1 MAFNDT
7 LFQLGMDLTR
17 SSPAQKEDLHASQ
30 GARVALEDTTE
41 DRGASAEAG
50 RHLII
55 DLYGARKL
63 DDIEHV
69 ERTLK
74 RCVEASGATLL
85 HMHLHDLNPTGGV
98 TGVAVLKESHIAIHS
113 WPETGYAALDIFM
126 SGSADPARAVP
137 VLLEAF
143 ETDDVRV
150 TTQLRGAAPKATG
163 GQKKAKAKK
172 KPAKAAQPRAIR
184 KTKAAA

>member
-17 SSPAQKEDLHASQ
+17 SSPAQEEDLHALQ

-41 DRGASAEAG
+41 DRSASTHAG
-50 RHLII
+50 RHLMI
-55 DLYGARKL
+55 DIYGARRL
-63 DDIEHV
+63 DDVGHV

-85 HMHLHDLNPTGGV
+85 HMHLHPLKPTGGV

-113 WPETGYAALDIFM
+113 WPADGYAALDIFM
-126 SGSADPARAVP
+126 SGSADPARAIP
-137 VLLEAF
+137 VLQEAF
-143 ETDDVRV
+143 EAGEVRV
-150 TTQLRGAAPKATG
+150 KTQLRGATPGETGERKGKKPAPARLRTTR
-163 GQKKAKAKK
+163 KAKA
-172 KPAKAAQPRAIR
+172 A
-184 KTKAAA
+184 